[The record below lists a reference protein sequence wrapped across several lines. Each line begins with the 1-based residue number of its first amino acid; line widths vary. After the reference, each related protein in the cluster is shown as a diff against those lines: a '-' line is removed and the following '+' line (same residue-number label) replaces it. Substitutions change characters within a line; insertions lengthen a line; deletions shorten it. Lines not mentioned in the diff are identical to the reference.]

1 MHGACEVNSVINEPT
16 MTSDT
21 AEDQLDATKQ
31 KGNEMMVKSAAA
43 ACKTTGGDGG
53 DSSPKGT
60 LNNTTGTGTSSK
72 PRKRSRSR
80 AGNEPITSPARLI
93 TGPDDKVV
101 MDLEYSSQMQDI
113 YPPSCIVELPD
124 EALAGDQLLIRWPRR
139 DQYVELSRQG
149 KKSKTEAADALAGNM
164 IAKKTLSTSSSTQ
177 SASSSTRSVYTQGD
191 DFTPYSS
198 SANGGLLVRIALP
211 SKLPV
216 KRKKKGVSCYIKVL
230 APWLTAERAASNSL
244 RTRHLRSIGI
254 DGHSS
259 CNSSLRRN
267 RRQTQKKKQGEGSI
281 VKRTISRI
289 GRQYQVSKADLP
301 TSDTWEKERAMMEQ
315 HLETGKKPK
324 GAAAAAAL
332 SEEKEKE
339 DGATLATDN
348 DQIWSKSL
356 AENAASQGESIDQYM
371 NSLKPFQKAHG
382 MMTLH
387 QSNYKVS
394 EAEQN
399 FQNEDYADE
408 TIIQDNT
415 LLEGEP
421 LSQSESIAFIEA
433 VDEHDKK
440 WPKIAKAVGT
450 TPCRCLIHY
459 YSKYKW
465 GDARGRYLEKKN
477 QWELSGH
484 SDYCEVCDD
493 GGDLI
498 LCDSCPN
505 AFHIH
510 CLKLPEIPEGS
521 WYCPDC
527 HSTETAS

>member
-1 MHGACEVNSVINEPT
+1 
-16 MTSDT
+16 MTSDA
-21 AEDQLDATKQ
+21 AEEELGATKQ
-31 KGNEMMVKSAAA
+31 NGNEMMVKSVAAA
-43 ACKTTGGDGG
+43 TTGGDGG

-80 AGNEPITSPARLI
+80 TANEPITSTARLI
-93 TGPDDKVV
+93 TGPDGKVV
-101 MDLEYSSQMQDI
+101 RDLEYSSHMQDMF
-113 YPPSCIVELPD
+113 PPSCIVELPD
-124 EALAGDQLLIRWPRR
+124 EAVAGDQLLIRWPRR
-139 DQYVELSRQG
+139 DQYVDLSRQG
-149 KKSKTEAADALAGNM
+149 KKSKTETGDALVGNK

-177 SASSSTRSVYTQGD
+177 SASSSTRSVDTQGD
-191 DFTPYSS
+191 DSAPYKS
-198 SANGGLLVRIALP
+198 SASGGLLVRITLP

-216 KRKKKGVSCYIKVL
+216 KRKKKGLPCYIKVL

-244 RTRHLRSIGI
+244 NTRQLRSIGI

-259 CNSSLRRN
+259 CNSTLRRN
-267 RRQTQKKKQGEGSI
+267 RRQTQKKKQGEGII
-281 VKRTISRI
+281 VKRTMSRI

-301 TSDTWEKERAMMEQ
+301 TSDTWEKERAMKEQ
-315 HLETGKKPK
+315 HLETGKRPE
-324 GAAAAAAL
+324 AEAAAL
-332 SEEKEKE
+332 LEGKEKE
-339 DGATLATDN
+339 DSSTLGTGYTDY
-348 DQIWSKSL
+348 DQIWSRSL

-387 QSNYKVS
+387 HSNYNVS
-394 EAEQN
+394 DAKQT
-399 FQNEDYADE
+399 FQSEEDTDE
-408 TIIQDNT
+408 TKIKDNT

-421 LSQSESIAFIEA
+421 LSQNERIAFIEA

-465 GDARGRYLEKKN
+465 GDERDRYLEKKN

-498 LCDSCPN
+498 LCDGCPN
-505 AFHIH
+505 AYHIH
-510 CLKLPEIPEGS
+510 CLKLSDIPEGS
-521 WYCPDC
+521 WYCPEC
-527 HSTETAS
+527 LSTETAHLN